1 MSNAANRV
9 KKSAE
14 AYRSI
19 GEAADELGLQPHVLR
34 YWESKFTKQLK
45 PLKRPDGRRMFR
57 PDDIKALKAIQLL
70 VHDRGFTLKGAAQ
83 LLGEQGVDSV
93 LEGDAVLAGTDGRA
107 PAVASSPAKH
117 LQDTVRAAFEGN
129 GQAADSASSDVPVSK
144 LKSMLADLEDIKS
157 RLDAVRLSRAA

>member
-1 MSNAANRV
+1 MSNTANRV

-57 PDDIKALKAIQLL
+57 PEDIRALKAIQLL
-70 VHDRGFTLKGAAQ
+70 VHERGLTLKGAAQ
-83 LLGEQGVDSV
+83 LLNSQGIDSV
-93 LEGDAVLAGTDGRA
+93 LEGGAVLGGAEGVSSS
-107 PAVASSPAKH
+107 PSSPAKH
-117 LQDTVRAAFEGN
+117 LQDTVRAAFEGHR
-129 GQAADSASSDVPVSK
+129 QTPAQSSPDVSTSR
-144 LKSMLADLEDIKS
+144 LQSMLEGLEDIKS
-157 RLDAVRLSRAA
+157 RLDAVRHERAA